1 MSIRPTIRILGAA
14 ALDICQVASGRA
26 DVFMEQGIYLWDV
39 AAGDLIARK
48 AGARTDVLR
57 EIGPHRMRYLCT
69 NGKFHDE
76 LAKLI
81 LAHDVQV

>member
-1 MSIRPTIRILGAA
+1 M
-14 ALDICQVASGRA
+14 
-26 DVFMEQGIYLWDV
+26 
-39 AAGDLIARK
+39 IARK
-48 AGARTDVLR
+48 AGARTEILK
-57 EIGPHRMRYLCT
+57 EIGPNRMRYLCT